1 MQKKDKE
8 KITLTHTIHLLALRI
23 QYGIKNVISN
33 KKALVFCF
41 LVFLIEILIL
51 HHSYS
56 SIYSFPTSLE
66 RTIPMLQD
74 LKFISIAILIIII
87 NLLVIVCIG
96 TPLQSFLHKRGFQKI
111 GFVNSARLTP
121 VLLAQSKDDG
131 VYHFEYYTN
140 GLPFVKFKDSK
151 EELEAALNLSI
162 VDIYQGKDK
171 TRIIIVA
178 RSGSEQLPE
187 MILWND
193 EYISSNPAQ
202 IVLGKTIGGFKVV
215 DLDATPH
222 IQCGGSTGSGKTVLL
237 KCVLH
242 QLYEN
247 DVDIY
252 LCDFKGFVDF
262 NNDTRNKYICIE
274 TKADLLET
282 LQYLVKEMERRK
294 QLFSSVNCE
303 NISKYNATFPNTPI
317 KRIMLA
323 SDEIAYAFQK
333 KGLPKEEK
341 EIVDA
346 IESNM
351 TLLAQQG
358 RFAGI
363 NLWLST
369 QRGDADTIP
378 PQIRSNMTIRI
389 CGRASEIL
397 SRVTID
403 NSLASEIPIH
413 IKGRFVEDTEEMFQ
427 AFYYEGD

>member
-1 MQKKDKE
+1 MEKQEKERISAINQSYLFALRVKYGVCKIIKDK
-8 KITLTHTIHLLALRI
+8 K
-23 QYGIKNVISN
+23 
-33 KKALVFCF
+33 F
-41 LVFLIEILIL
+41 LV
-51 HHSYS
+51 
-56 SIYSFPTSLE
+56 IYL
-66 RTIPMLQD
+66 
-74 LKFISIAILIIII
+74 AILIIEVFLYKFGYSYIHDEI
-87 NLLVIVCIG
+87 SPLERTAPLLLDLEIFLLVLFLIIVNVFSIVCIG
-96 TPLQSFLHKRGFQKI
+96 TPLYSFLHKRGFKKI

-121 VLLAQSKDDG
+121 ILLAQSKNNG

-140 GLPFVKFKDSK
+140 GLPFVKFKDAK

-187 MILWND
+187 IILWND

-202 IVLGKTIGGFKVV
+202 IVLGKTIGGLKVV
-215 DLDATPH
+215 DLDSTPH

-282 LQYLVKEMERRK
+282 LQHLVKEMEHRK

-333 KGLPKEEK
+333 KGLPKEER